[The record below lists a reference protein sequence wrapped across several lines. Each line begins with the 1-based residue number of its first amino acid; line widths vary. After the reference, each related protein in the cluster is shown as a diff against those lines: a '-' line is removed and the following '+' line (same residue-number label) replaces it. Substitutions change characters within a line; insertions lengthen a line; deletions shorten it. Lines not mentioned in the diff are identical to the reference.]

1 MQAAVAVFG
10 GDAGAGDSAGLILP
24 KSRGGGILGPRGVLP
39 WPRVVFRIAVGVMG
53 RPGFVVG
60 GFGWARRVRVLL
72 AEECM
77 ECRRL
82 HADGCLV

>member
-1 MQAAVAVFG
+1 MADDDPLANLRKPTEEARVDLEHMP
-10 GDAGAGDSAGLILP
+10 DAES
-24 KSRGGGILGPRGVLP
+24 GPSED
-39 WPRVVFRIAVGVMG
+39 A
-53 RPGFVVG
+53 PGFVVA